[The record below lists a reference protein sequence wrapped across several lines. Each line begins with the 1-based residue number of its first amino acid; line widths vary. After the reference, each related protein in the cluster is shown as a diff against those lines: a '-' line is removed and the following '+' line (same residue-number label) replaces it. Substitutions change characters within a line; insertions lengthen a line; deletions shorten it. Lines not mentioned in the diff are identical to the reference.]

1 MTISLPDMPARIAR
15 LPRDKRG
22 YPVPRFVQYLKNDEL
37 ARRDDPLAEPEF
49 RYADPQFRSRAF
61 HQGLCWVCGEPLGRH
76 KVYGLGPMCVVN
88 RITSEPAMHR
98 DCAEW
103 SARACPFL
111 IHPREK
117 RNEKNMN
124 PIAGNPGG
132 LMIKRNPGCVALYET
147 PTAKAI
153 KAGDG
158 WLIKLGDP
166 DRVDWWA
173 EGRQATREEVLASID
188 SGYPIL
194 FAEAKRDGLQAIH
207 ALGVMRSVAQK
218 LLPA

>member
-1 MTISLPDMPARIAR
+1 MTITLPDMPARIAR
-15 LPRDKRG
+15 LPRDERG
-22 YPVPRFVQYLKNDEL
+22 YPVPRFVPWVKDGEF
-37 ARRDDPLAEPEF
+37 ARRLDPLAKPEF

-61 HQGLCWVCGEPLGRH
+61 HHGLCWVCGERLGVH

-117 RNEKNMN
+117 RNEKNIN

-147 PTAKAI
+147 PIAKAI

-166 DRVDWWA
+166 DRVDWLA

-207 ALGVMRSVAQK
+207 ALGVMRTVAQK